1 MKNDTG
7 PILYELDNA
16 LMLATTAHAGQ
27 IDKNGVPFIWHPIR
41 VALKLSGPD
50 RVVALL
56 HDAVED
62 STMDF
67 QDLLNLGISFEAVE
81 VIKILTH
88 EDSVSYDDY
97 VECVAKNPQAVR
109 VKVADLLDNL
119 SESRRYK
126 GDEPTREK
134 HKKALLRLTGCSWED
149 YVTQGH

>member
-1 MKNDTG
+1 MKNDTS
-7 PILYELDNA
+7 PIQYELNCA
-16 LMLATTAHAGQ
+16 FMLAVTAHAGQ
-27 IDKNGVPFIWHPIR
+27 VDKNGMPFVWHPIR
-41 VALKLSGPD
+41 VALKLSEPD

-81 VIKILTH
+81 VIKVLTH

-97 VECVAKNPQAVR
+97 VEHVAKNPQAVR

-126 GDEPTREK
+126 GDEQTREE
-134 HKKALLRLTGCSWED
+134 HKKALLRLTGCTWED
-149 YVTQGH
+149 YVRGD